1 MVALISA
8 GEEEELASRRVK
20 ITFPEVMVDRPL
32 VYTLSHQFDIETSIR
47 RADVGAETGWVIL
60 ELIGAEDEIERA
72 VQWALSE
79 GVRVDPIA
87 GDVIEG

>member
-1 MVALISA
+1 MANK
-8 GEEEELASRRVK
+8 RVK

-32 VYTLSHQFDIETSIR
+32 VYNLSHKFDIQFSIR

-60 ELIGAEDEIERA
+60 ELTGAEDEIERGI
-72 VQWALSE
+72 QWAISE

>member
-32 VYTLSHQFDIETSIR
+32 VYTLSHQFDIKTSIR

>member
-1 MVALISA
+1 MVAPKSA
-8 GEEEELASRRVK
+8 GEYEKLASRRVK

>member
-1 MVALISA
+1 
-8 GEEEELASRRVK
+8 
-20 ITFPEVMVDRPL
+20 MVDRPL
-32 VYTLSHQFDIETSIR
+32 VYNLSHQFDIETSIR

-72 VQWALSE
+72 IQWALSE

>member
-1 MVALISA
+1 M
-8 GEEEELASRRVK
+8 ASKRVK
-20 ITFPEVMVDRPL
+20 ITFPEVLVDRPL
-32 VYTLSHQFDIETSIR
+32 VYNLSHMFKIETSIR

-60 ELIGAEDEIERA
+60 ELIGAEDEIERGI
-72 VQWALSE
+72 QWAISE